1 MCTKKVGGIN
11 VTSVVTKTRTKEIPI
26 HIGGNMINRKTV
38 IMNVTSVG
46 KK

>member
-1 MCTKKVGGIN
+1 MCIKKVGGIIA
-11 VTSVVTKTRTKEIPI
+11 TSVVTKTRTTEIPI

-38 IMNVTSVG
+38 VMNVTSVG